1 MWRKLPDEAKKPAT
15 DNPAYQALA
24 CQCDHPHS
32 YMRVW
37 FGQLVDGIQFF
48 AGFRRNSCRQDC
60 VAQAVRCFLPG
71 RERPVQEFL
80 QRLAPSRFHA
90 RRHQINAGEAHDWIR
105 IFPGRVRQRG
115 PEIGLDCLV
124 VGRASRGYA
133 HRGRPDKST
142 SRILYAAGSEILAL
156 RIIELYV
163 TNGAGRP
170 AHFFD
175 HIFTAIGFFAQPPI
189 R

>member
-1 MWRKLPDEAKKPAT
+1 MLTGPVT
-15 DNPAYQALA
+15 DKTIYQALA
-24 CQCDHPHS
+24 CQREQPRS

-37 FGQLVDGIQFF
+37 FGRLVDGIQCF
-48 AGFRRNSCRQDC
+48 AGFRSNSCRQDC

-80 QRLAPSRFHA
+80 QRLAPSRCHA
-90 RRHQINAGEAHDWIR
+90 RRHQINVGEAHDWIG

-115 PEIGLDCLV
+115 AEIGLDCPV

-133 HRGRPDKST
+133 RRGRPDEPPR
-142 SRILYAAGSEILAL
+142 RILYAAGSEILAL